1 MFLGL
6 TPIGCQALGRPG
18 RLEGQPVKPGEGM
31 IESQP
36 IRHHIFRM
44 PEPVRL
50 CDGQPSGPDDIATR
64 EMEALR
70 EARAEA
76 TLCPTCQVNSGHQP
90 FRLRPSRQGHGKRTL
105 AYMYTIPVQDGFDD
119 VRNCPHCRENPGKRT
134 CRAWRGLARSVRV
147 LQQEARLT
155 AREVTELTGATGGRQ
170 ATLYRFL
177 DGSVGYLAPDAP
189 PWQEAGEVTGRA
201 LARAFRVL
209 GKRGVPAAAAPGNGA
224 TRAPKR
230 CSKKAR

>member
-1 MFLGL
+1 
-6 TPIGCQALGRPG
+6 
-18 RLEGQPVKPGEGM
+18 M

-36 IRHHIFRM
+36 IRHHIFRK
-44 PEPVRL
+44 PEPARL
-50 CDGQPSGPDDIATR
+50 CDGKPSGPDDIATR

-76 TLCPTCQVNSGHQP
+76 TLCPTCQQKSGHQP
-90 FRLRPSRQGHGKRTL
+90 FSLRPPRTVYGKQSL
-105 AYMYTIPVQDGFDD
+105 AYLYTTPVQDRFDD

-134 CRAWRGLARSVRV
+134 CKAWRDLARSVRV
-147 LQQEARLT
+147 LQQEASLT
-155 AREVTELTGATGGRQ
+155 AREVTELMEATGGQQ

-201 LARAFRVL
+201 LDA
-209 GKRGVPAAAAPGNGA
+209 GVPRPGEARRPCGGGPREDGA